1 MGFGW
6 QYVSLRILNDTKTNE
21 ECEFC
26 PVGMGRE
33 DSDWL
38 RELSALG
45 FEACGQIKWENER
58 TVAVKRGGK
67 IAGRTHFK
75 PWETPSW
82 HSLRLSSS
90 WPGLVLSWFLEGN

>member
-1 MGFGW
+1 M
-6 QYVSLRILNDTKTNE
+6 SLRILNDTKTNE

-45 FEACGQIKWENER
+45 FEACGQIK
-58 TVAVKRGGK
+58 
-67 IAGRTHFK
+67 
-75 PWETPSW
+75 
-82 HSLRLSSS
+82 
-90 WPGLVLSWFLEGN
+90 